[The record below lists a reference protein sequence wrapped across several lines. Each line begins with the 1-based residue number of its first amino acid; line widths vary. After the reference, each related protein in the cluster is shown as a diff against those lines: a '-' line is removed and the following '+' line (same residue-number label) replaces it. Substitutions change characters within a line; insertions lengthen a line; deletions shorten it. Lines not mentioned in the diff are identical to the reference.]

1 MAEKKTVGSVTYT
14 QTDKEYFEKRGLRT
28 IRTRMVA
35 LGAGRR
41 RRDLRPLL
49 GLEFRSRS
57 TASARC

>member
-14 QTDKEYFEKRGLRT
+14 QTDKELFREARPAQLC
-28 IRTRMVA
+28 TRLVA

-41 RRDLRPLL
+41 RGDLRPLL
-49 GLEFRSRS
+49 RLEFRSRS